1 MQKINDL
8 ILELENNINNFTQVN
23 NAISYASIG
32 WHIEHCL
39 VIFSRVISALENSN
53 PQEYK
58 SQFNFKRSLLFI
70 TNTIPRGKVK
80 APSVA
85 LPEGEI
91 TETSL
96 KEHLEKVK
104 LKLSRISALPKNSFF
119 AHPFLNDLNVKQT
132 QKYFVLHTT
141 HHVKIIRDIVNK

>member
-8 ILELENNINNFTQVN
+8 ILELENNISNFTKIN
-23 NAISYASIG
+23 NAVSNASTG

-39 VIFSRVISALENSN
+39 VIFSRVISALESSN
-53 PQEYK
+53 PDDYK
-58 SQFNFKRSLLFI
+58 SKFNFKRSLLFF

-80 APSVA
+80 APNVA
-85 LPEGEI
+85 LPEGEF
-91 TETSL
+91 TELSL

-104 LKLSRISALPKNSFF
+104 LKISRINSLPKNSFF

-132 QKYFVLHTT
+132 QKFFVLHTT
-141 HHVKIIRDIVNK
+141 HHLKIIRDIVNK